1 MRLWTREA
9 AGWLLLALGL
19 YMFYRSSTLLLGG
32 SDHQIEGAILTV
44 IGIFLFRG
52 GIHLLKIAVA
62 ARVCMEAQEYLERDR
77 NQPDGVPKPSR
88 PPASRRLP
96 PYAGSGERGGVQ
108 CTP

>member
-19 YMFYRSSTLLLGG
+19 YMFYRSYTLLLSGG
-32 SDHQIEGAILTV
+32 DHQIEGAILAV

-62 ARVCMEAQEYLERDR
+62 ARVCLEAQERLERD
-77 NQPDGVPKPSR
+77 PDQPSR
-88 PPASRRLP
+88 VPQTSRPATGRRLP
-96 PYAGSGERGGVQ
+96 PYAGNLR
-108 CTP
+108 